1 MDVNFNMNNQL
12 KYLKFGCIIMP
23 NSFKEFLIIKDGLV
37 SKNEDLIVEFNLFE
51 ED

>member
-1 MDVNFNMNNQL
+1 MNNQVN
-12 KYLKFGCIIMP
+12 YLRFGCIIMP
-23 NSFKEFLIIKDGLV
+23 KLFKEFLNIKDGMV